1 MEKKQKKLHQAGD
14 RALSNMRRRAYDSFL
29 VTSGAKEHDLLSKDE
44 LNFLQAAEI
53 GDLPTVKQML
63 ESDELAPKLL
73 RCTDYKDRT
82 ALEVSTEN
90 EHLEIV
96 EFLVQK
102 GGRKLDIQAIQE
114 SLMLAISKG
123 YLRITQALLNHPVHQ
138 QSKDKFRLGS
148 LTNYYQRKNNSKFA
162 QDVTPLMLAAHCN
175 EIDIIRL
182 LLNRGDTIK
191 KPHNSLCQC
200 TYCSNKKQFDPL
212 KHSLA
217 GFNTYR
223 ALASPAFIALTSP
236 DPILTAFLLS
246 QELGTN
252 ARIEKEFKNEY
263 RDLARQCKEF
273 ASDLLDMCQNSE
285 EVRTI
290 LNNEANTLDESEHE
304 RATNWL
310 KSEVGEEGSSRTPTL
325 SRLKLAIKLR
335 QKQFVAHSHCQHE
348 LATLW
353 YRNFP
358 SWRLMSL
365 PKKVFVNVLIVLGLP
380 FFTICY
386 YLAPYSKIGEF
397 VSSPLVKFILYSA
410 SYFVFL
416 LVIFIE
422 SLYAQTYQNSFHEE
436 KEGKLTSLLRER
448 LNTSTSDTCL
458 SIFPGLEDENYVMEL
473 RFFALTPLEIVI
485 LIFLMGFLW
494 GEIKQLWAEGLQAYL
509 ASVWNWI
516 DIAMLNLYLAS
527 CTLNIFSVTR
537 ASLAINFFMTNVN
550 APCLYKNGND
560 PIANRY
566 FYFLQRERSMWH
578 NDDPVFVSEAL
589 YALANV
595 LSFCRLSYILPVSE
609 FLGPLQISLGRMLGD
624 ILRFAV
630 VFIVVFLA
638 FFCSMFNLYYSY
650 EDSKFGNFGQ
660 AFLTL
665 FWALFGLGNP
675 SDPRLRHNTT
685 TSNTTLE
692 AGGKGGYLITES
704 FGTMLYMIYY
714 VVMGLVMLNMLIA
727 MMSNSFQEINS
738 EQDVEWKFARAQ
750 LWMSYFEKGAT
761 IPVPFNIIPSP
772 KSFIHLYKWVARRVT
787 RFRQGSPSRDN
798 NQVPLGERRNGVF
811 NILNR
816 LELRRE
822 ESTHES
828 ITKGIIKR
836 YLFKLQR
843 DKENDEVNEGEL
855 DEIKNDISSLRFELM
870 EQLRTPKT
878 PGVPKAPSS
887 APAFTFSFPSAATST
902 TTTKDSDIT
911 LEINALKT
919 KITELTRHIETL
931 TNVTLSR
938 QVVAHNNSSRSV
950 YERADFTDLDM
961 HRGSSNSL
969 RTTEDSKLEYDLQC
983 RRDSSPRVLDV
994 GDIALRYD
1002 DSGRQQDV
1010 PVGHPDRS
1018 GRRMSADGGDIRRES
1033 LQRAYDVT
1041 DIIGYGD
1048 HDKQQYNNNNPRPGH
1063 GSRDHTAVN
1072 RRQSKPSQGGRSG
1085 MSNESD
1091 KRSISRTLSRGSIH
1105 VGFDLETRHDPVLR
1119 VVDEDTTRMDFE
1131 PDTSSSS
1138 HNVHHRAPDL
1148 SGTGQSRDFDSSEGM
1163 RSGEEGGVSYDFD
1176 EHRADGV
1183 FRRGVGNGNT
1193 RARYT
1198 QEQDALGGSM
1208 GHYNIAFSLD
1218 T

>member
-1 MEKKQKKLHQAGD
+1 
-14 RALSNMRRRAYDSFL
+14 MRRRAYDSFL

-63 ESDELAPKLL
+63 ENDDLAPKLL

-138 QSKDKFRLGS
+138 RSKDKFRLGS
-148 LTNYYQRKNNSKFA
+148 LTNYYQRKNNSKFE

-246 QELGTN
+246 QELASN

-290 LNNEANTLDESEHE
+290 LNNEATTLDESEHG
-304 RATNWL
+304 RGNNWL
-310 KSEVGEEGSSRTPTL
+310 KSEVGDEASSRAPTL

-380 FFTICY
+380 FFTLCY
-386 YLAPYSKIGEF
+386 YLAPYSKLGQF

-422 SLYAQTYQNSFHEE
+422 SLYAQTYTNWYHDQKE
-436 KEGKLTSLLRER
+436 KRLTSLLRER
-448 LNTSTSDTCL
+448 LNTTTNTCL
-458 SIFPGLEDENYVMEL
+458 SIFPGLEKEDYIIQL
-473 RFFALTPLEIVI
+473 RFFELTPLEIVI

-494 GEIKQLWAEGLQAYL
+494 GEIKQLWAEGLRAYL
-509 ASVWNWI
+509 ASIWNWI

-527 CTLNIFSVTR
+527 CTLNILSVTR
-537 ASLAINFFMTNVN
+537 ARRAIDFFMTNVN
-550 APCLYKNGND
+550 APCLYKHGD
-560 PIANRY
+560 DSVAQAH

-595 LSFCRLSYILPVSE
+595 LSFSRLSYILPVSE

-675 SDPRLRHNTT
+675 ADPRLHHNS
-685 TSNTTLE
+685 TSNATVSMT

-772 KSFIHLYKWVARRVT
+772 KSFYHLYKWVVKQLVRCRR
-787 RFRQGSPSRDN
+787 GPPSRDS

-816 LELRRE
+816 LELRRD

-870 EQLRTPKT
+870 EQLRAPKT
-878 PGVPKAPSS
+878 PSAPLAPSS
-887 APAFTFSFPSAATST
+887 APAFTFSFPSATTGSSST
-902 TTTKDSDIT
+902 KGTDISHE
-911 LEINALKT
+911 LNALKA
-919 KITELTRHIETL
+919 KVTELTKHIETL
-931 TNVTLSR
+931 TNATLSQ
-938 QVVAHNNSSRSV
+938 QVVAYNSSTRGSHD
-950 YERADFTDLDM
+950 RIGHTDLGT
-961 HRGSSNSL
+961 RCGSANSL
-969 RTTEDSKLEYDLQC
+969 RTLDSDCSRFEYDLQG
-983 RRDSSPRVLDV
+983 RRNSSPRVLDI
-994 GDIALRYD
+994 GDIPLSYD
-1002 DSGRQQDV
+1002 DSERQQDV
-1010 PVGHPDRS
+1010 IVRRRNRS
-1018 GRRMSADGGDIRRES
+1018 GRRTSADSGDTRRES

-1041 DIIGYGD
+1041 DIVGYGD
-1048 HDKQQYNNNNPRPGH
+1048 HDKQHNNNNPRQGYGGRGVGH
-1063 GSRDHTAVN
+1063 TSDN
-1072 RRQSKPSQGGRSG
+1072 RRQSKPAQSGRSG
-1085 MSNESD
+1085 MSHEPD

-1105 VGFDLETRHDPVLR
+1105 VGFDLETRHDPILR
-1119 VVDEDTTRMDFE
+1119 VVDEDATRMDFE
-1131 PDTSSSS
+1131 PDMSSS
-1138 HNVHHRAPDL
+1138 HNVIHTAPDM
-1148 SGTGQSRDFDSSEGM
+1148 SGGSQSRDFESSKEV
-1163 RSGEEGGVSYDFD
+1163 GVSYDFD
-1176 EHRADGV
+1176 EHHADGGL
-1183 FRRGVGNGNT
+1183 RSGVRNGNT

-1198 QEQDALGGSM
+1198 QEQDTLGVPT

-1218 T
+1218 A